1 MQGQYLIIGS
11 YLVICIIVVIVV
23 LHFIRR
29 GIANK
34 YRRKVHELEV
44 AKNMVASTPVSL
56 ELSKVEPIIKNDQ
69 MEEKYNDWQDRFDEI
84 RDNKLSRI
92 DDMLIDL
99 DIYIDKKDYKNCI
112 YRLAKTEFEIYRV
125 RESADSLLDEIK
137 EITLSEEKYRAI
149 VIKLKTKYREH
160 KKDNQHHRHMYDEM
174 QDAVELQ
181 LENIER
187 RFLDFEKVME
197 KNQYSE
203 VVHIVKALDTM
214 IEHMGIVVQEV
225 PDLLLMAKQVIPNR
239 MKEVEELNDDMV
251 KQGYPLDY
259 LNVSYNLEES
269 QKNIDHILDKIR
281 VLNLEDCMFELKTM
295 LDYYDSLF
303 VDFEKERLSR
313 KVYVEMETDFS
324 KKLEK
329 TNKVV
334 QEVYNQLDDIKSMY
348 DLNDKD
354 VETIHEVNKIL
365 IVINDDYKK
374 MLAKVEAK
382 SSPYSMLQQEVEELT
397 VRLNQMEND
406 LDQALKSLGNMY
418 DDEVR
423 AREQLEEI
431 ESFLKQSK
439 ERMRTYKLPI
449 ITNNYFVQLSEAN
462 EAIEEVI
469 KELERKPIVI
479 KTLNT
484 RVDTARDLVLK
495 LYNTT
500 NEMVK
505 TAQLAEMAIVFGNR
519 YRSVYDDV
527 DHGLSDAEKLFFN
540 AVDGNY
546 SVYKLQMAIDQK
558 LLSNMKNPFKGSK
571 YCNPYASK
579 VSVSSNK
586 KYVTLECGNYL
597 IYEQDSLEKPYVIY
611 QVGKWTSSEIKGERQ
626 EAILYNYKED
636 GFPENL
642 EEDIFLYEFNTLKGT
657 SFQRV
662 SEIPAE
668 YQITKET
675 KYRYIKNVNY

>member
-149 VIKLKTKYREH
+149 VIKLKTKYRELN
-160 KKDNQHHRHMYDEM
+160 KDFQDHRQMYDEM

-354 VETIHEVNKIL
+354 VETIHEVNRIL

-527 DHGLSDAEKLFFN
+527 DHGLSDAEKLFFKGEYKKALDISIK
-540 AVDGNY
+540 AVSLVDENIY
-546 SVYKLQMAIDQK
+546 RK
-558 LLSNMKNPFKGSK
+558 LLAVYDK
-571 YCNPYASK
+571 
-579 VSVSSNK
+579 
-586 KYVTLECGNYL
+586 
-597 IYEQDSLEKPYVIY
+597 
-611 QVGKWTSSEIKGERQ
+611 
-626 EAILYNYKED
+626 
-636 GFPENL
+636 
-642 EEDIFLYEFNTLKGT
+642 
-657 SFQRV
+657 
-662 SEIPAE
+662 
-668 YQITKET
+668 
-675 KYRYIKNVNY
+675 

>member
-11 YLVICIIVVIVV
+11 YLVICIVIVIV
-23 LHFIRR
+23 ALHFIRR
-29 GIANK
+29 GIANR
-34 YRRKVHELEV
+34 YRRRVQELEV

-56 ELSKVEPIIKNDQ
+56 ELSKVEPIIKNDK
-69 MEEKYNDWQDRFDEI
+69 MEEKYNDWQDRFDEL
-84 RDNKLSRI
+84 REKKLAQI

-112 YRLAKTEFEIYRV
+112 YRLAKTEMEIYKA
-125 RESADSLLDEIK
+125 RESADYLLDEIK

-149 VIKLKTKYREH
+149 VIKLKTKYRELNKDFQDH
-160 KKDNQHHRHMYDEM
+160 KQMYDEM
-174 QDAVELQ
+174 QEAISLQ

-197 KNQYSE
+197 KNEYNE

-214 IEHMGIVVQEV
+214 IEHMGIVIKEV

-239 MKEVEELNDDMV
+239 MKEVRELNDDMV
-251 KQGYPLDY
+251 KQEYPLDY
-259 LNVSYNLEES
+259 LNIDYNLEES
-269 QKNIDHILDKIR
+269 QKNIDHILDKVR

-295 LDYYDSLF
+295 LEYYDSLF

-313 KVYVEMETDFS
+313 KVYEEMEADFS

-348 DLNDKD
+348 DLNDQD
-354 VETIHEVNKIL
+354 VETIHEVNKTL
-365 IVINDDYKK
+365 VVINDDYKK

-382 SSPYSMLQQEVEELT
+382 SSPYSMLHKEVEELT
-397 VRLNQMEND
+397 VRLKEMEED

-418 DDEVR
+418 DDEIR

-439 ERMRTYKLPI
+439 DKMRSYKLPI

-500 NEMVK
+500 NEMIK

-519 YRSVYDDV
+519 YRDVYNEVDSGLNEAETLFFKGEYKSALDVSIKAVSLVDENIYRKLLAVYD
-527 DHGLSDAEKLFFN
+527 S
-540 AVDGNY
+540 
-546 SVYKLQMAIDQK
+546 
-558 LLSNMKNPFKGSK
+558 
-571 YCNPYASK
+571 
-579 VSVSSNK
+579 
-586 KYVTLECGNYL
+586 
-597 IYEQDSLEKPYVIY
+597 
-611 QVGKWTSSEIKGERQ
+611 
-626 EAILYNYKED
+626 
-636 GFPENL
+636 
-642 EEDIFLYEFNTLKGT
+642 
-657 SFQRV
+657 
-662 SEIPAE
+662 
-668 YQITKET
+668 
-675 KYRYIKNVNY
+675 

>member
-1 MQGQYLIIGS
+1 MQGQYLVLGS
-11 YLVICIIVVIVV
+11 YLVICIIIVIVA

-29 GIANK
+29 GITNR
-34 YRRKVHELEV
+34 YRKQVKELEV

-56 ELSKVEPIIKNDQ
+56 ELSKVEPIIKNDK
-69 MEEKYNDWQDRFDEI
+69 MEEKYNDWQEKFDDLREK
-84 RDNKLSRI
+84 KLAQI

-99 DIYIDKKDYKNCI
+99 DIYIDKRDYKTCL
-112 YRLAKTEFEIYRV
+112 YRLAKAELEIYKA
-125 RESADSLLDEIK
+125 RESADYLLDEIK

-149 VIKLKTKYREH
+149 VIKLKTKYRELNKDFQNH
-160 KKDNQHHRHMYDEM
+160 KQMYDEM
-174 QDAVELQ
+174 QEAIELQ

-197 KNQYSE
+197 KNEYSE

-214 IEHMGIVVQEV
+214 IDHISIVIKEV
-225 PDLLLMAKQVIPNR
+225 PDLLLMAKQIIPAR
-239 MKEVEELNDDMV
+239 MKEVKELNDDMV
-251 KQGYPLDY
+251 KQEYPLDY
-259 LNVSYNLEES
+259 LNVDYNLEES
-269 QKNIDHILDKIR
+269 KKNIDHILDKIR

-295 LDYYDSLF
+295 LEYFDSLF

-313 KVYVEMETDFS
+313 KVYEEMESDFS
-324 KKLEK
+324 KKLAK

-365 IVINDDYKK
+365 VVINDDYKK
-374 MLAKVEAK
+374 LLAKVEAK
-382 SSPYSMLQQEVEELT
+382 STPYSMLHKEIEDLT
-397 VRLNQMEND
+397 VRLKQMEDD

-431 ESFLKQSK
+431 QVFLKQCK
-439 ERMRTYKLPI
+439 EKMRSYKLPI

-462 EAIEEVI
+462 EAIREVI

-500 NEMVK
+500 NEMIK

-519 YRSVYDDV
+519 YRANYDEV
-527 DHGLSDAEKLFFN
+527 DSGLGDAEMLFFKGEYKKALDTSIK
-540 AVDGNY
+540 AV
-546 SVYKLQMAIDQK
+546 SVVDENIYRK
-558 LLSNMKNPFKGSK
+558 LL
-571 YCNPYASK
+571 A
-579 VSVSSNK
+579 
-586 KYVTLECGNYL
+586 
-597 IYEQDSLEKPYVIY
+597 IYDK
-611 QVGKWTSSEIKGERQ
+611 
-626 EAILYNYKED
+626 
-636 GFPENL
+636 
-642 EEDIFLYEFNTLKGT
+642 
-657 SFQRV
+657 
-662 SEIPAE
+662 
-668 YQITKET
+668 
-675 KYRYIKNVNY
+675 

>member
-1 MQGQYLIIGS
+1 MQGQYLVLGS
-11 YLVICIIVVIVV
+11 YLVICIIIVIVA

-29 GIANK
+29 GITNR
-34 YRRKVHELEV
+34 YRKQVKELEV

-56 ELSKVEPIIKNDQ
+56 ELSKVEPIIKNDK
-69 MEEKYNDWQDRFDEI
+69 MEEKYNDWQENFDDLREK
-84 RDNKLSRI
+84 KLAQI

-99 DIYIDKKDYKNCI
+99 DIYIDKRDYKTCL
-112 YRLAKTEFEIYRV
+112 YRLAKAELEIYKA
-125 RESADSLLDEIK
+125 RESADYLLDEIK

-149 VIKLKTKYREH
+149 VIKLKTKYRELNKEFQNH
-160 KKDNQHHRHMYDEM
+160 KQMYDEM
-174 QDAVELQ
+174 QEAIELQ

-197 KNQYSE
+197 KNEYSE

-214 IEHMGIVVQEV
+214 IDHISIVIKEV
-225 PDLLLMAKQVIPNR
+225 PDLLLMAKQIIPAR
-239 MKEVEELNDDMV
+239 MNEVKELNDDMV
-251 KQGYPLDY
+251 KQEYPLDY
-259 LNVSYNLEES
+259 LNIDYNLEES
-269 QKNIDHILDKIR
+269 KKNIDHILDKIR

-295 LDYYDSLF
+295 LEYFDSLF

-313 KVYVEMETDFS
+313 KVYEEMESDFS
-324 KKLEK
+324 KKLAK

-374 MLAKVEAK
+374 LLAKVEAK
-382 SSPYSMLQQEVEELT
+382 STPYSMLHKEIEDLT
-397 VRLNQMEND
+397 VRLKQMEDD

-431 ESFLKQSK
+431 QVFLKQCK
-439 ERMRTYKLPI
+439 EKMRGYKLPI

-462 EAIEEVI
+462 EAIGEVI

-500 NEMVK
+500 NEMIK

-519 YRSVYDDV
+519 YRANYDEV
-527 DHGLSDAEKLFFN
+527 DSGLSDAEMLFFKGEYKKALDTSIK
-540 AVDGNY
+540 AV
-546 SVYKLQMAIDQK
+546 SVVDENIYRK
-558 LLSNMKNPFKGSK
+558 LL
-571 YCNPYASK
+571 A
-579 VSVSSNK
+579 
-586 KYVTLECGNYL
+586 
-597 IYEQDSLEKPYVIY
+597 IYDK
-611 QVGKWTSSEIKGERQ
+611 
-626 EAILYNYKED
+626 
-636 GFPENL
+636 
-642 EEDIFLYEFNTLKGT
+642 
-657 SFQRV
+657 
-662 SEIPAE
+662 
-668 YQITKET
+668 
-675 KYRYIKNVNY
+675 

>member
-11 YLVICIIVVIVV
+11 YLVVCIIIVIVV
-23 LHFIRR
+23 LHILRKKV
-29 GIANK
+29 ANK
-34 YRRKVHELEV
+34 YRSKVRELEV

-56 ELSKVEPIIKNDQ
+56 ELSKVEPIIKNDK
-69 MEEKYNDWQDRFDEI
+69 MEEKYNDWQDRFDQI
-84 RDNKLSRI
+84 RETRLSQI

-99 DIYIDKKDYKNCI
+99 DIYIDKKDYKNCV
-112 YRLAKTEFEIYRV
+112 YRLAKTELEIYRV

-137 EITLSEEKYRAI
+137 EITLSEEKYRSI
-149 VIKLKTKYREH
+149 VIKLKTKYRELN
-160 KKDNQHHRHMYDEM
+160 KEFQDHRQMYDEM
-174 QDAVELQ
+174 QEAVELQ

-214 IEHMGIVVQEV
+214 IEHMGIVIKEI

-239 MKEVEELNDDMV
+239 MKEVKELNEDMV
-251 KQGYPLDY
+251 QKGYPLDY
-259 LNVSYNLEES
+259 LNVPYNLEES
-269 QKNIDHILDKIR
+269 QKNIDHILDKVR

-313 KVYVEMETDFS
+313 KAYVEMEADFS

-334 QEVYNQLDDIKSMY
+334 QEVYNQLDDIKNMY
-348 DLNDKD
+348 DLNDQD
-354 VETIHEVNKIL
+354 VETIHDVNKIL
-365 IVINDDYKK
+365 VVINDDYKK

-382 SSPYSMLQQEVEELT
+382 SSPYSMLQKEVEELT
-397 VRLNQMEND
+397 IRLKEMEDD

-439 ERMRTYKLPI
+439 EKMRGYKLPI

-500 NEMVK
+500 NEMIK

-527 DHGLSDAEKLFFN
+527 DSGLDDAEKLFFKGEYKKALDISIK
-540 AVDGNY
+540 AVSLVDENIY
-546 SVYKLQMAIDQK
+546 RK
-558 LLSNMKNPFKGSK
+558 LLAVYDK
-571 YCNPYASK
+571 
-579 VSVSSNK
+579 
-586 KYVTLECGNYL
+586 
-597 IYEQDSLEKPYVIY
+597 
-611 QVGKWTSSEIKGERQ
+611 
-626 EAILYNYKED
+626 
-636 GFPENL
+636 
-642 EEDIFLYEFNTLKGT
+642 
-657 SFQRV
+657 
-662 SEIPAE
+662 
-668 YQITKET
+668 
-675 KYRYIKNVNY
+675 

>member
-1 MQGQYLIIGS
+1 M
-11 YLVICIIVVIVV
+11 V

-149 VIKLKTKYREH
+149 VIKLKTKYRELN
-160 KKDNQHHRHMYDEM
+160 KDFQDHRQMYDEM

-334 QEVYNQLDDIKSMY
+334 QEVYNQLDDIKNMY

-527 DHGLSDAEKLFFN
+527 DHGLSDAEKLFFKGEYKKALDISIK
-540 AVDGNY
+540 AVSLVDENIY
-546 SVYKLQMAIDQK
+546 RK
-558 LLSNMKNPFKGSK
+558 LLAVYDK
-571 YCNPYASK
+571 
-579 VSVSSNK
+579 
-586 KYVTLECGNYL
+586 
-597 IYEQDSLEKPYVIY
+597 
-611 QVGKWTSSEIKGERQ
+611 
-626 EAILYNYKED
+626 
-636 GFPENL
+636 
-642 EEDIFLYEFNTLKGT
+642 
-657 SFQRV
+657 
-662 SEIPAE
+662 
-668 YQITKET
+668 
-675 KYRYIKNVNY
+675 